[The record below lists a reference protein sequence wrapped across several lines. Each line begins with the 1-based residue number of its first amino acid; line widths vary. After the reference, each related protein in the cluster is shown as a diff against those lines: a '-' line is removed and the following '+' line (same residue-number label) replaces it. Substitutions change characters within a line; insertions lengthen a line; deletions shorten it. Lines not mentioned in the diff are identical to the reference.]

1 MAAVLRSSLRESD
14 FVGRYGGEE
23 FLLLLPDTGR
33 DQAVASLGLSE
44 IAQPVTASLGIAAIP
59 DDAGDADTLI
69 RAADRALYAAKANG
83 RNRVELFISPARSAR
98 TPA

>member
-1 MAAVLRSSLRESD
+1 MVAEKVRE
-14 FVGRYGGEE
+14 
-23 FLLLLPDTGR
+23 
-33 DQAVASLGLSE
+33 AVASLGLSE
-44 IAQPVTASLGIAAIP
+44 IGQPVTASLGIAAIP
-59 DDAGDADTLI
+59 DDAGDADSLI